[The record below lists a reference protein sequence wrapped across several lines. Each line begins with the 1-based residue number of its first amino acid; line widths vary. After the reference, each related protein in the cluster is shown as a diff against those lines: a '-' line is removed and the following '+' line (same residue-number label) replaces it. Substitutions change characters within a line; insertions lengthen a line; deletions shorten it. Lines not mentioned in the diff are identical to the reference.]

1 MTSLVNKE
9 DPRAKKTRR
18 SLRNALIEL
27 LAEKEFSSITIQHIT
42 DRAELNRAT
51 FYGHFQDK
59 FELLDETLGELLEE
73 AIRRRIPADP
83 GNDGTALV
91 RGLMLAV
98 CDWHLETTHRLNRKL
113 TLSAS
118 LEANAKKN
126 LYEIILACLQQLEP
140 LDTRHSRSQEI
151 KSTVISWS
159 IYGIVLQWSEQT
171 RSESVEALAE
181 QALPLIMASVRTP

>member
-1 MTSLVNKE
+1 MTSYVNKE

-27 LAEKEFSSITIQHIT
+27 LAEREFSSITIQHIT

-73 AIRRRIPADP
+73 AIRRRIPASP
-83 GNDGTALV
+83 GDGSALV
-91 RGLMLAV
+91 RSLMLAV
-98 CDWHLETTHRLNRKL
+98 CDWHLETTRRLNRKL

-118 LEANAKKN
+118 LEANAKKK

-140 LDTRHSRSQEI
+140 FDNRHARSLEI
-151 KSTVISWS
+151 KSTVIGWS
-159 IYGIVLQWSEQT
+159 IYGIVLQWSELA
-171 RSESVEALAE
+171 RSEPAETLAE
-181 QALPLIMASVRTP
+181 QALPLIMAGIRLD

>member
-1 MTSLVNKE
+1 MTAYVNKD

-73 AIRRRIPADP
+73 AIRQRIPDDP
-83 GNDGTALV
+83 GDDGSALV

-98 CDWHLETTHRLNRKL
+98 CDWQLKTTRHLNRKL

-118 LEANAKKN
+118 LETNAKKK
-126 LYEIILACLQQLEP
+126 LYEIVRSCLEQLEP
-140 LDTRHSRSQEI
+140 LDAQYSRKPEI
-151 KSTVISWS
+151 KAAMISWS
-159 IYGIVLQWSEQT
+159 IYGIVLQWCEQARGEPAET
-171 RSESVEALAE
+171 LAE
-181 QALPLIMASVRTP
+181 QALPLIMAGVRTP